1 MSLFPSMGGSGV
13 LATRLGEHLA
23 DRGHTVHLISYDR
36 PYFSSRE
43 NRPGLSIEI
52 VDRHNY
58 PLFDTIGQPYAMSL
72 ASKIL
77 ELAENPG
84 LDVIHVHYAIPHI
97 LSAYAA
103 SKLSGVP
110 YVVTLH
116 GSDAHSLGWNP
127 SFRQVMLETLEEAHV
142 ITTVSEFLKKIIHEK
157 IGVEKEIN
165 VIPNFIDVDTF
176 KPSREFSFCLE
187 TGCIRKREEVD
198 SSNVDPEERFL
209 FHASN
214 FRAGKRVV
222 ELMDAFKIVV
232 DSYPNTRLL
241 IAGDGPQ
248 RGEVERRIR
257 VLGLKDNVKLLGKRH
272 DICELLCCSDIFLLF
287 SSVEGM
293 PLTVLEA
300 MSCGIPVI
308 TTSAGGTP
316 ELVRSGKD
324 GFVTKSLDTEE
335 YAHAIIHLFED
346 DSLRLK
352 LGAAGRKRVEESFS
366 INAIVPRYERL
377 LEQAI
382 DD

>member
-1 MSLFPSMGGSGV
+1 MGGSGV

-36 PYFSSRE
+36 PFLSSRD
-43 NRPGLSIEI
+43 NKPGLYIEI

-72 ASKIL
+72 TSKVL
-77 ELAENPG
+77 ELAINPG

-103 SKLSGVP
+103 SKLSGLP
-110 YVVTLH
+110 FVVTLH

-127 SFRQVMLETLEEAHV
+127 SFRKVMRETLEAAHAV
-142 ITTVSEFLKKIIHEK
+142 TTVSEFLKKIIHEK
-157 IGVEKEIN
+157 IGVEREVI
-165 VIPNFIDVDTF
+165 VIPNFVDVDAF
-176 KPSREFSFCLE
+176 KPSREFRFCLD
-187 TGCIRKREEVD
+187 TGCIRKRENPD
-198 SSNVDPEERFL
+198 SSNIDTEERLL

-214 FRAGKRVV
+214 YRDGKRVP

-232 DSYPNTRLL
+232 DSYPKVQLL
-241 IAGDGPQ
+241 IAGDGPE
-248 RGEVERRIR
+248 RGEVERRIG
-257 VLGLKDNVKLLGKRH
+257 VLGLKDNVKLLGMRR

-300 MSCGIPVI
+300 MSCGVPVI
-308 TTSAGGTP
+308 TTPVGGTP

-324 GFVTKSLDTEE
+324 GFVTTSLDTEE
-335 YAHAIIHLFED
+335 YAHAIIHLLED
-346 DSLRLK
+346 ESLRLK

-366 INAIVPRYERL
+366 INAIVPRYERM
-377 LEQAI
+377 LEQVI
-382 DD
+382 